1 METLPD
7 RPQQPLHEY
16 LRAHARERGE
26 RPACLWY
33 GHAMSWA
40 QLDRASDAF
49 AARLQ
54 AIGVKKGEPVV
65 LFLNN
70 CPQYLV
76 AHFGIQK
83 IGAIVCPGSP
93 LNKEHE
99 LAYQVNDLKARV
111 IVAAA
116 PLLPVVRKV
125 QPESAIEHVFVVHY
139 ADLLPANPVL
149 DLPAELLAER
159 ESVRSVPEECEDFLL
174 SLIHI

>member
-1 METLPD
+1 METNETAAQHLRELPP
-7 RPQQPLHEY
+7 RLEQPLHEY
-16 LRAHARERGE
+16 LRSHARERGHAA
-26 RPACLWY
+26 ACVWY
-33 GHAMSWA
+33 GHALSWSA
-40 QLDRASDAF
+40 LDRASDAF

-54 AIGVKKGEPVV
+54 ALGVKKGEPVV

-83 IGAIVCPGSP
+83 IGAIVCPSGP

-116 PLLPVVRKV
+116 ALLPVVRKV
-125 QPESAIEHVFVVHY
+125 QPESALEHVFVVHY
-139 ADLLPANPVL
+139 ADLLPTEPML
-149 DLPAELLAER
+149 DLPAELA
-159 ESVRSVPEECEDFLL
+159 SGAQG
-174 SLIHI
+174 

>member
-1 METLPD
+1 
-7 RPQQPLHEY
+7 
-16 LRAHARERGE
+16 
-26 RPACLWY
+26 
-33 GHAMSWA
+33 MSWRE
-40 QLDRASDAF
+40 LDRASDAF

-54 AIGVKKGEPVV
+54 ALGVAKGEPVV

-83 IGAIVCPGSP
+83 IGAIVCPSGP

-116 PLLPVVRKV
+116 PLLPVVEKV
-125 QPESAIEHVFVVHY
+125 KPGSALEHVFVVHY
-139 ADLLPANPVL
+139 ADLLPETPAL
-149 DLPAELLAER
+149 DLFNVYVPTDREQRINQTYGLMMIQKPTVPALFATKSR
-159 ESVRSVPEECEDFLL
+159 
-174 SLIHI
+174 

>member
-16 LRAHARERGE
+16 LRAHARERADTA
-26 RPACLWY
+26 ACIWY
-33 GHAMSWA
+33 GHAISFA
-40 QLDRASDAF
+40 ELDAASDAF

-54 AIGVKKGEPVV
+54 AIGVGKGDPVV

-83 IGAIVCPGSP
+83 IGAIVCPSGP

-99 LAYQVNDLKARV
+99 LAYQANDLKARV
-111 IVAAA
+111 IVAASS
-116 PLLPVVRKV
+116 LMPVVDKV
-125 QPESAIEHVFVVHY
+125 RAASSLEHVFVVHY
-139 ADLLPANPVL
+139 ADLLPATTTIDVPA
-149 DLPAELLAER
+149 DLAAAR
-159 ESVRSVPEECEDFLL
+159 RADRSDAAAPTLRR
-174 SLIHI
+174 